1 MYGRTGVMVGGM
13 MAPAVG
19 MIVTVF
25 RVAFFLSIYR
35 AFAAVFCV
43 FGDCF
48 PFFMG
53 RGLRLSYKVIKD
65 RFDILSSISK
75 RVLINILVNNGRTKQ
90 RNLKWDYGECY
101 AIFGWTME

>member
-1 MYGRTGVMVGGM
+1 MVGGM

-19 MIVTVF
+19 MIVNVNWI
-25 RVAFFLSIYR
+25 VSFLLKLSR
-35 AFAAVFCV
+35 FCGSV
-43 FGDCF
+43 LRQDADCYS
-48 PFFMG
+48 FFMG

-90 RNLKWDYGECY
+90 RNLKLDYRECH